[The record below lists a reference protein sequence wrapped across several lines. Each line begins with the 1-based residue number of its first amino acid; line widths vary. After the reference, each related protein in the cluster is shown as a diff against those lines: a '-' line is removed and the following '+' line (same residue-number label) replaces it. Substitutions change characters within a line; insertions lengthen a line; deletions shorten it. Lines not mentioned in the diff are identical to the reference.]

1 MEAHTAGG
9 YSRLPGLQTKQLSL
23 GFFIMRW
30 RFFFLLLLSG
40 VLLACNPDKNRKVD
54 QATISFKTNDA
65 SKLFFKNLRQS
76 YYDKEEMEAAKLEI
90 YRLRKRNQSLK
101 HPVVNLAIVNN
112 WRFDEAYLLLEPNGL
127 LTLDSLII
135 SWKNAENGTNGTIEF
150 ENGNKK
156 AIVKFAD
163 QIYDQ
168 IQQGSEFSVF
178 LEGKAWDIL
187 KSSEDR
193 EAFRITMMD
202 YYRLAQR
209 L

>member
-1 MEAHTAGG
+1 
-9 YSRLPGLQTKQLSL
+9 
-23 GFFIMRW
+23 MRW
-30 RFFFLLLLSG
+30 RFVFLLLLSS

-127 LTLDSLII
+127 LSLDSLAIT
-135 SWKNAENGTNGTIEF
+135 WKNPETTTNGVISF
-150 ENGNKK
+150 KGGNKK

-168 IQQGSEFSVF
+168 IQQGSEFSVL

-202 YYRLAQR
+202 YYRLVQR